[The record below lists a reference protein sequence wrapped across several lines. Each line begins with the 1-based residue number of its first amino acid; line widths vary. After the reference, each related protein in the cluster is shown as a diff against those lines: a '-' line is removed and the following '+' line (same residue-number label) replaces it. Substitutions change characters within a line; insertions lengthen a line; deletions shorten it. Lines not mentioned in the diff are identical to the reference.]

1 MANTSIRIK
10 RSSANS
16 SPASLLSGEF
26 AYSYLSNTLFIGTSD
41 GSSTLNVGG
50 QYYTSQVDQATDAA
64 TGLKLV
70 RRDANGNASFNYVF
84 ANIVGSI
91 VGNSN
96 TATQLLNARDFSISG
111 GDISAAA
118 VSFDGTQNVTLN
130 ASLNSVAGLSA
141 GVYGGTTAIPV
152 VTVAANGRVMAI
164 ANTSLSTSFNIA
176 GDTGTD
182 TFNNGDTLHFIGG
195 DGITTAVTD
204 NTVSFAVDTTVFRSN
219 TAMTKQ
225 LVDGDVQISGNLT
238 VLGTETIINVET
250 LNIAD
255 PLLYLAGNN
264 YVSDVVDIGFVG
276 NYYDGSTNR
285 HAGVF
290 RHAGTKEFFVF
301 DNYDQE
307 PSNNVIDVANSS
319 FRVATLNANIKSQF
333 ANVTTANVGTVNA
346 SSANLTSLTLGNALG
361 VPSGG
366 TGASSFTSGAI
377 IIGDGTNA
385 LTTLANSTYV
395 ATGTGAQ
402 NNTVTSVTV
411 DAYGRVTAATFQAI
425 SGLTV
430 GQGGTGVSSFTAGQ
444 ILIGD
449 GADGIKQLANTG
461 TAGTY
466 GNANTIPVV
475 TTDVYGRVSGVT
487 NTAIAIDASQVSSG
501 LLPISRG
508 GTNNDTFTSG
518 AAIFFDGTKFATLA
532 NTGTAGTYGAGNSI
546 PIITTDAYGRVTS
559 ITTASIDTTRIANGS
574 YYLEVSSTDGTVSS
588 NGAGFLL
595 KNGARIKDTAGDA
608 VAFGQ
613 NAGAL
618 SQGNQAVAIGDSAGY
633 NTQGDF
639 AVAIGYGAG
648 NQNQSQVAVAIGLNA
663 GMVSQGYNGIAIG
676 NSAGSSNQGTG
687 AIALGY
693 SSGGAGGNYSVAI
706 GYQAAAGNTSS
717 IGANAIALGYK
728 AGYES
733 AYAGSIIFNASGSNL
748 SSAAAGLYID
758 PVRYTDVQDST
769 YDGLMF
775 YNSSTKEVRYSY
787 ALDGGSF

>member
-10 RSSANS
+10 RSTGTS
-16 SPASLLSGEF
+16 SPANLLSGEF

-41 GSSTLNVGG
+41 GTSTLNVGG

-64 TGLKLV
+64 TALKLV
-70 RRDANGNASFNYVF
+70 RRDAGGNASFNYVF
-84 ANIVGSI
+84 ANIVGTI
-91 VGNSN
+91 IGNANS
-96 TATQLLNARDFSISG
+96 ATQLLNARDFSISG
-111 GDISAAA
+111 GDISASA

-130 ASLNSVAGLSA
+130 ASLNAVPGLVS

-164 ANTSLSTSFNIA
+164 SNTTISTSFDIK

-182 TFNNGDTLHFIGG
+182 TVNGGDTITFVGG

-238 VLGTETIINVET
+238 VLGTETIINVQT
-250 LNIAD
+250 LNISD
-255 PLLYLAGNN
+255 PLLILAGNN
-264 YVSDVVDIGFVG
+264 QTSDIVDIGFVG
-276 NYYDGSTNR
+276 HYNDGANR

-290 RHAGTKEFFVF
+290 RHAGTKEFYVF
-301 DNYDQE
+301 DNYGTE
-307 PSNNVIDVANSS
+307 LSSNNTIDVANNT

-333 ANVTTANVGTVNA
+333 ANVTTANVGTINS
-346 SSANLTSLTLGNALG
+346 SSANLTNLTLGTALG

-366 TGASSFTSGAI
+366 TGAASFTSGAI
-377 IIGDGTNA
+377 IIGNGTSA
-385 LTTLANSTYV
+385 LTTLANSTYT

-532 NTGTAGTYGAGNSI
+532 NTGTAGTYGSSTQI
-546 PIITTDAYGRVTS
+546 PVITTDAYGRVS
-559 ITTASIDTTRIANGS
+559 NVTTATVSTPELANGS
-574 YYLEVSSTDGTVSS
+574 YYLAISSTDGTVSS

-618 SQGNQAVAIGDSAGY
+618 SQGGQAVAIGDSAGY

-706 GYQAAAGNTSS
+706 GYQAASGNTSS

-733 AYAGSIIFNASGSNL
+733 AFAGSIILNASGNNL

-758 PVRYTDVQDST
+758 PVRYTNAQDST